1 MGRSGVGKTTL
12 VEALCE
18 REGYKQ
24 IYSYTTREPRTPN
37 EKGHIFIPRASY
49 KNLDD
54 LKTQY
59 PDRVAET
66 LFAGNYYFSTEK
78 QAEQCDL
85 YVIDPAGVRTF
96 KERYKGKKKVK
107 VVLLKCMKF
116 MAERRMA
123 ARGDSEV
130 MIKERLANDDVM
142 FAGAEELADVVLY
155 NDVFEQTYQQL
166 NEYIK
171 TGKVKE

>member
-1 MGRSGVGKTTL
+1 
-12 VEALCE
+12 
-18 REGYKQ
+18 
-24 IYSYTTREPRTPN
+24 
-37 EKGHIFIPRASY
+37 
-49 KNLDD
+49 
-54 LKTQY
+54 
-59 PDRVAET
+59 
-66 LFAGNYYFSTEK
+66 
-78 QAEQCDL
+78 
-85 YVIDPAGVRTF
+85 
-96 KERYKGKKKVK
+96 
-107 VVLLKCMKF
+107 MKF

>member
-1 MGRSGVGKTTL
+1 
-12 VEALCE
+12 
-18 REGYKQ
+18 
-24 IYSYTTREPRTPN
+24 
-37 EKGHIFIPRASY
+37 
-49 KNLDD
+49 
-54 LKTQY
+54 
-59 PDRVAET
+59 
-66 LFAGNYYFSTEK
+66 
-78 QAEQCDL
+78 
-85 YVIDPAGVRTF
+85 
-96 KERYKGKKKVK
+96 
-107 VVLLKCMKF
+107 MKF

-142 FAGAEELADVVLY
+142 FAGAEELADIVLY